1 MNLVNLIRE
10 KLKPEYLVI
19 IDYKDRETLKCFHD
33 CYLSGD
39 DKTAY
44 KQAVNDLK
52 AIIKKPDII
61 NIEIYE
67 I

>member
-33 CYLSGD
+33 SYIVD
-39 DKTAY
+39 DKFIAV
-44 KQAVNDLK
+44 KQAVNDLHEICK
-52 AIIKKPDII
+52 HPDII
-61 NIEIYE
+61 NSEIYE